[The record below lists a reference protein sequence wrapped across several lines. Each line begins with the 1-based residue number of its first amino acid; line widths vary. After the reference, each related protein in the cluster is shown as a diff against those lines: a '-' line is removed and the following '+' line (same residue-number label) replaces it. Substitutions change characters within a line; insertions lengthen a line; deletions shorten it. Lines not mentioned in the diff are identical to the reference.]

1 MLAWTSTRDVAE
13 QTWPWFQKM
22 PNMIH
27 STAFSMSV
35 SAKTTKG
42 DLPPSSRLTFL
53 MSCAAAVITLGRWGP
68 SR

>member
-1 MLAWTSTRDVAE
+1 MLASTSTREVAE

-27 STAFSMSV
+27 STAFSMSL

-53 MSCAAAVITLGRWGP
+53 MSWAPAIITLRPVGP